1 MQCNFAIFMKREFLR
16 SLRFMD
22 FKIQCIYSQE
32 HCLVHVLIGGP
43 FDLSGP
49 RKNNYF
55 TFIGAII
62 DSLYI
67 SKFCQLTQG
76 NNFVL

>member
-1 MQCNFAIFMKREFLR
+1 
-16 SLRFMD
+16 MD

-55 TFIGAII
+55 TVIGAII
-62 DSLYI
+62 DSLYM
-67 SKFCQLTQG
+67 FQV
-76 NNFVL
+76 NWR